1 MRVTHYLPSGK
12 YQVAMVPYMKDD
24 NDTMIAM
31 GPPSCSVRLVRVNL
45 GQYALHIVFCRE
57 K

>member
-1 MRVTHYLPSGK
+1 MTHYLPSGK